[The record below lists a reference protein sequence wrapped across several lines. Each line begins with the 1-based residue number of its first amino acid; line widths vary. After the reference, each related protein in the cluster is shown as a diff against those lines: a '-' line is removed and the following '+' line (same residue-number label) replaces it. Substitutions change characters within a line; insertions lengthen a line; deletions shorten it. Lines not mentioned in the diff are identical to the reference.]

1 MVALGRDSS
10 QTLKPDTLNP
20 REIPTRL
27 IFAHRSVAI
36 MGKVLKP
43 KPETRSVAIM
53 GKDAGQGHKGMVT
66 CLDSFDHTLLSA
78 VNPQPSTLNPQ
89 H

>member
-1 MVALGRDSS
+1 
-10 QTLKPDTLNP
+10 
-20 REIPTRL
+20 
-27 IFAHRSVAI
+27 
-36 MGKVLKP
+36 MGKDLDP

-78 VNPQPSTLNPQ
+78 VNPKP
-89 H
+89 